1 MRLTKELSRLRW
13 SEIRD
18 LWCEWDPIGVMSHDD
33 WPRDEYDSYLGPTL
47 RLLEA
52 DASAD
57 EIIKYLA
64 YVEIEYIGLSDT
76 ISASIQRQ
84 EFAQKLQNW
93 YSTKW
98 HDTVS

>member
-1 MRLTKELSRLRW
+1 
-13 SEIRD
+13 
-18 LWCEWDPIGVMSHDD
+18 MSQDD

-52 DASAD
+52 DASMD

-64 YVEIEYIGLSDT
+64 FIEIEYIGMSDT
-76 ISASIQRQ
+76 VSSSIRRQ
-84 EFAQKLQNW
+84 EFAQKLQSW
-93 YSTKW
+93 YAMKW